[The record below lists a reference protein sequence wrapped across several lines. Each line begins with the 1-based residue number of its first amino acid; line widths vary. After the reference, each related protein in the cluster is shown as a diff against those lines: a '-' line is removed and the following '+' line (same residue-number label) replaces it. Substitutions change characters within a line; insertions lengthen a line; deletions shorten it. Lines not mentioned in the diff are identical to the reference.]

1 MNIFEPIVNQVD
13 PFAKYLEYTF
23 EKNEA
28 HELCTRGKCDKWLPF
43 AELQAQLFFP
53 TCNYVRQTHDTAC
66 RLAEVAAA
74 TFLIEFRDPK
84 KATSNYLS
92 SISGIRSWSMVSEEE
107 KVASWGKDATISI
120 SDSVHASATVRL
132 GIAGTILLDHVTA
145 EGQT

>member
-1 MNIFEPIVNQVD
+1 M
-13 PFAKYLEYTF
+13 
-23 EKNEA
+23 
-28 HELCTRGKCDKWLPF
+28 
-43 AELQAQLFFP
+43 FFP
-53 TCNYVRQTHDTAC
+53 THNYVHQTHDTAC
-66 RLAEVAAA
+66 HLAEVAAA

-132 GIAGTILLDHVTA
+132 GIAGTISLDHVTA